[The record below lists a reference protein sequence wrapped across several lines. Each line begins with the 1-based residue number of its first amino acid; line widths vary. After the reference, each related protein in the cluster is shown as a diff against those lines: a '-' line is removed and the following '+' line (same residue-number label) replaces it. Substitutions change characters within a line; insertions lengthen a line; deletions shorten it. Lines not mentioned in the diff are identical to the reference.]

1 MNKIQY
7 LIDCVKREIPMG
19 VLRLG
24 FQQPTYLN
32 SLNISL
38 DAAIKDKIINNW
50 ILRDCDV
57 VSGVEAVV
65 ELTGVPIDYVE
76 MGQVIRVG
84 YGPTAGREITS
95 VLSVGYG
102 YNAITG
108 GMPGIVSALTEPF
121 QMSDVRCQLI
131 GQNVVFIEGYV
142 GVKLTNLRCVLNNDR
157 DFNNIQPRS
166 LPVLKDLSL
175 LATKAFLYNELILN
189 LHNAVNVNGIDMS
202 AILDI
207 VSGYADSATMYNEM
221 LTTKWKKVAVL
232 NDRISLNRHIRMQV
246 PS

>member
-7 LIDCVKREIPMG
+7 LIDCVKREIPLG
-19 VLRLG
+19 VLRMG

-38 DAAIKDKIINNW
+38 DASIKDKVINNW
-50 ILRDCDV
+50 VLKDCDV
-57 VSGVEAVV
+57 VSGIEAIIDI
-65 ELTGVPIDYVE
+65 TGIPIEYVE
-76 MGQVIRVG
+76 MGQVIRIG
-84 YGPTAGREITS
+84 FGPTGGREITS
-95 VLSVGYG
+95 ILSVGYG

-131 GQNVVFIEGYV
+131 GQNIAYIEGYV
-142 GVKLTNLRCVLNNDR
+142 GVKLTNIRCVLNNDK

-166 LPVLKDLSL
+166 LPVLKDLCV

-202 AILDI
+202 AILDV
-207 VSGYADSATMYNEM
+207 VSGYADSVTMYNELM
-221 LTTKWKKVAVL
+221 TTKWKKVSIL
-232 NDRISLNRHIRMQV
+232 NDAITRNRYVRLQV